1 MTVLTTTMGRDPT
14 TQSNYLSVVTEHV
27 HFDWTI
33 DFEEKLI
40 TGAAIHT
47 LLVKDDKIDQIV
59 LVYYYSSSPATRSS
73 ADTTL

>member
-1 MTVLTTTMGRDPT
+1 MTVLTTTMSRDPT

-59 LVYYYSSSPATRSS
+59 LVYYSPSPATRSS